1 MVLQKYI
8 FAQQNVMQNTYTPR
22 VSKMR
27 CVAKIHFCVHFAV
40 QNVYKCIFAQQLT
53 TILFR
58 KMCGNVW
65 LQETFLIIKKS
76 K

>member
-40 QNVYKCIFAQQLT
+40 QNVYKCIFAQPSA
-53 TILFR
+53 
-58 KMCGNVW
+58 KH
-65 LQETFLIIKKS
+65 
-76 K
+76 